1 MGRERGGG
9 GRGTERVKSPLQV
22 VCKREEEDLDDSNN
36 DSERF
41 RGAPSLGDSRGPA
54 PELPAAPLTVDSGRT
69 STRASRTAT
78 ELRARRCPKSPDD
91 LGEASGDEK
100 EAGSDA
106 DRLLS

>member
-1 MGRERGGG
+1 MGDRETQG
-9 GRGTERVKSPLQV
+9 ERVKSPLQV
-22 VCKREEEDLDDSNN
+22 VCKREEEDLDDNN

-54 PELPAAPLTVDSGRT
+54 PELPAEPLTVDSGRT

-91 LGEASGDEK
+91 LGEARGDEK